1 VIHLAALHQ
10 YGSNNPLGTNSTVD
24 KVGLYP
30 YFYVKDLVAWVA
42 FALFFSDFPPFL
54 SEDFDASFFFTFFS
68 FVDF

>member
-1 VIHLAALHQ
+1 LAAGFLTCDFF
-10 YGSNNPLGTNSTVD
+10 S
-24 KVGLYP
+24 
-30 YFYVKDLVAWVA
+30 FYA